1 VSENRVHAAALEE
14 IRVLRASLAAKDRA
28 LAERDALL
36 KEAME
41 ETRAVGVGSR
51 VPVLPPGLR
60 SRIDSLLNREV
71 GL

>member
-36 KEAME
+36 KEARE
-41 ETRAVGVGSR
+41 VLYDVGLNETTLAR
-51 VPVLPPGLR
+51 
-60 SRIDSLLNREV
+60 RIDSLLNREV
-71 GL
+71 G